1 MEIATQLDDNHA
13 EKLTYIQQHTNQAL
27 SEILN
32 QAIDLYY
39 EQLNPTTTSPLEVL
53 QEDGLVGCF
62 EGDPDLSKNYKAKVY
77 EYLDQKYPPQQQ

>member
-1 MEIATQLDDNHA
+1 MDIVTQIDDNHA
-13 EKLTYIQQHTNQAL
+13 KKLAYIQQHTNQDL

-39 EQLNPTTTSPLEVL
+39 EQLNPPSKSPLEVL

-62 EGDPDLSKNYKAKVY
+62 EGDSDLSSNYK
-77 EYLDQKYPPQQQ
+77 LGLWSR